1 MSDPIYLIRDDNQGG
16 AIRLEAKPY
25 AKEEEFQLLL
35 ERFPELLAGEQVEPD
50 DPRRWL
56 LVAREIGVPDSEE
69 SGPRWSLDHFFVDQ
83 DGIPTLVEVKRQS
96 DTRLRREVVGQML
109 DYAANAA
116 RFWPAS
122 FLAAEFEKTCKKSSL
137 EPDAVLRAFLQTQDI
152 DPGAFWPAVEARLRD
167 GEMRLIFFA
176 DEVPKELRRIVEFL
190 NSQTTKTEVLAVEVR
205 RYAGGGYSTH
215 VPQLIGQ
222 TTEAEAAKTATRAG
236 SQRRK
241 WDASQ
246 FFAACAELPGEVQ
259 AVLRQAHALA
269 GQSGFGLKWG
279 TGSVTGSLNLVIPA
293 ICPRSI
299 VSFHTDGRLTM
310 NFGWLPESTRDA
322 LAGFAK
328 ANLGVELKPG
338 WDADWYPVPHADWV
352 ARWEAVSAFLK
363 ARAAAA
369 AGGNPAP

>member
-1 MSDPIYLIRDDNQGG
+1 MADPIYLIRDDDLGKS
-16 AIRLEAKPY
+16 IKLEAKPY
-25 AKEEEFQLLL
+25 ASEDEFQLLL
-35 ERFPELLAGEQVEPD
+35 GRFPELLAGEQVDPNN
-50 DPRRWL
+50 PRRWL

-122 FLAAEFEKTCKKSSL
+122 FLAAEFEKTCKGSSK
-137 EPDAVLRAFLQTQDI
+137 EPETVLRDFLQTQDI
-152 DPGAFWPAVEARLRD
+152 DPGAFWPAVEARLRE

-222 TTEAEAAKTATRAG
+222 TSEAEAAKTASRAG

-241 WDASQ
+241 WDKTQ
-246 FFAACAELPGEVQ
+246 FFEACASLPAAVQ
-259 AVLRQAHALA
+259 AAMRQVHALA
-269 GQSGFGLKWG
+269 GEPGFSIKWG
-279 TGSVTGSLNLVIPA
+279 TGNVTGSLNLVVPSV
-293 ICPRSI
+293 CPRSV
-299 VSFHTDGRLTM
+299 VSFYSDGRMVL
-310 NFGWLPESTRDA
+310 NFGWLPEATKEA
-322 LAGFAK
+322 LAGFGK
-328 ANLGVELKPG
+328 TTLGLELKPG
-338 WDADWYPVPHADWV
+338 WDADWYPVQHADWV
-352 ARWEAVSAFLK
+352 PRWEQVSAFL
-363 ARAAAA
+363 RAQVAQ
-369 AGGNPAP
+369 G